1 MSAYKG
7 TKWSLLYRIYL
18 IFCYL
23 PMITTLFLQIYGEKN
38 DRRVGIRPCVPLQ
51 ALEGCPTAVFARP
64 PNTCAER
71 LVGGFEM
78 DLSLLLLQ
86 GDPFAQVSLWCVVLF
101 ILILVWQVS
110 TMKLKKAVLNSQVRH
125 PTGGIAKKGYEYFN
139 QRKFAY
145 FSRVNK
151 FLNQ

>member
-1 MSAYKG
+1 MSGNPTLCATPGLSKG
-7 TKWSLLYRIYL
+7 VQLRCL
-18 IFCYL
+18 
-23 PMITTLFLQIYGEKN
+23 
-38 DRRVGIRPCVPLQ
+38 RVQPK
-51 ALEGCPTAVFARP
+51 
-64 PNTCAER
+64 
-71 LVGGFEM
+71 LVLSGSEIEIFEM

-86 GDPFAQVSLWCVVLF
+86 GDPFTQVSLCCVVLF

-110 TMKLKKAVLNSQVRH
+110 TMKLKKAVLNTQVRH
-125 PTGGIAKKGYEYFN
+125 PTGGRAKKGYEYFN